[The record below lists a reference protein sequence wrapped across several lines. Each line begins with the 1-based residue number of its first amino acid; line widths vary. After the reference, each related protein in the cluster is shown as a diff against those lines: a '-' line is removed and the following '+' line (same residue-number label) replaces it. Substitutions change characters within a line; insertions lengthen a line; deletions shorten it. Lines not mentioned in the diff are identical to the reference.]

1 MTVSFG
7 DVVQTTFIDPSE
19 KKFGNSTISYSGT
32 PTVYRPGDVVNIP
45 YGSGEISTLQAFGA
59 AWAAYTSGIGPSGI

>member
-1 MTVSFG
+1 MTVGFG

-19 KKFGNSTISYSGT
+19 KKFGNSTISYSGA

-45 YGSGEISTLQAFGA
+45 YGSGEISTIQALGA